1 MSRRLPFLLAAAV
14 LSLCA
19 SGALVACGGKGAAS
33 GDGARAAAADTDPLV
48 LLPGSAIFVAS
59 LDVHAMY
66 ANASVGSAIASFTD
80 SLVPLGPD
88 SGFDASR
95 DVDHLVLGGYA
106 GDQADVAVVLSGRF
120 DVDKMA
126 AVTRTKS
133 GASVRQG
140 HVRRV
145 RDRHRGSHHDCAAD
159 GQDARRGDE
168 RSRAARPRPPRPG
181 RARARDASVGRGD
194 PRNAGRAVRGRRG
207 LRDAADRLRR
217 DRLDQPGLAQG
228 AAGTCARIGNF
239 DDPGVNVAA
248 TLTYGDPTGAQGA
261 TDGIH
266 LIDSWQK
273 ILAPLLLGAKLQNL
287 QVGNSGNDVSCKFAV
302 DSTSLR
308 ALLTLA
314 SRYFKPPTP

>member
-1 MSRRLPFLLAAAV
+1 MSSRLPFLLAAAV

-66 ANASVGSAIASFTD
+66 ANASVGSAITSFTD

-106 GDQADVAVVLSGRF
+106 GNQADVAVVLSGRF
-120 DVDKMA
+120 DVDKLA
-126 AVTRTKS
+126 AVTQTKS
-133 GASVRQG
+133 GAPFVKGTYAGFSTDTAGAIMIAPLTAKTLVAGTSDR
-140 HVRRV
+140 VRRV
-145 RDRHRGSHHDCAAD
+145 LDRL
-159 GQDARRGDE
+159 GQGALE
-168 RSRAARPRPPRPG
+168 RSMPPWAAETLETKGAQFAIAGDFATQPI
-181 RARARDASVGRGD
+181 ASAAIGSINLGWLKGLQD
-194 PRNAGRAVRGRRG
+194 VRV
-207 LRDAADRLRR
+207 
-217 DRLDQPGLAQG
+217 
-228 AAGTCARIGNF
+228 IGNF

-273 ILAPLLLGAKLQNL
+273 ILAPLVLGAKLQNL
-287 QVGNSGNDVSCKFAV
+287 QVGSSGNDVSCKFAV
-302 DSTSLR
+302 DGASLR
-308 ALLTLA
+308 SLLTLA
-314 SRYFKPPTP
+314 SRYYKPPSP